1 MKKILYILFMILSVN
16 SFAQVQRDTLISG
29 TVSFISSQNVY
40 VKFDN
45 TDGID
50 NGDTLF
56 VKDGSILTP
65 VIIVNHISSTSCAGI
80 SLNGITFKV
89 NDPLFAMIQV
99 IVEEEI
105 VKDDSTKNLLM
116 GETVAYQPLVKTSP
130 PEFESKISGKFSVQ
144 SYSNFTNSNN
154 SYKQNKKHH

>member
-1 MKKILYILFMILSVN
+1 MKKILYILFLVLSVN
-16 SFAQVQRDTLISG
+16 LLAQVQRDTLIAG

-50 NGDTLF
+50 IGDTLF
-56 VKDGSILTP
+56 VKDGSVLTP
-65 VIIVNHISSTSCAGI
+65 VILVNHKSSTSCAGI

-89 NDPLFAMIQV
+89 SDPLFAMIEV

-105 VKDDSTKNLLM
+105 
-116 GETVAYQPLVKTSP
+116 
-130 PEFESKISGKFSVQ
+130 
-144 SYSNFTNSNN
+144 
-154 SYKQNKKHH
+154 